1 VLLNEELLALVF
13 QWFQDVFMLKTNEK
27 KRWQLFF

>member
-13 QWFQDVFMLKTNEK
+13 QWFQAVFMPKTNEN

>member
-1 VLLNEELLALVF
+1 LLVNDFRLF
-13 QWFQDVFMLKTNEK
+13 FMLKTNEN